1 MKTLKAILGMSIWTL
16 SIMYILYLFEAHLY
30 YQNIFIAGLI
40 GIVLLIMHMI
50 NMVLYFRIAGKA
62 PYKWFSNG

>member
-1 MKTLKAILGMSIWTL
+1 MKTLKAILFMSIWTL
-16 SIMYILYLFEAHLY
+16 SIMYTLYLFEAHLY

-40 GIVLLIMHMI
+40 GIVLLITHMI

-62 PYKWFSNG
+62 PYKWISNG

>member
-1 MKTLKAILGMSIWTL
+1 MKTLKAILFMSIWTL

-50 NMVLYFRIAGKA
+50 SSVLLVHLRIQ
-62 PYKWFSNG
+62 FFL

>member
-1 MKTLKAILGMSIWTL
+1 MKTLKAIVFMTIWTL
-16 SIMYILYLFEAHLY
+16 SIMYVLYLSGAHLH